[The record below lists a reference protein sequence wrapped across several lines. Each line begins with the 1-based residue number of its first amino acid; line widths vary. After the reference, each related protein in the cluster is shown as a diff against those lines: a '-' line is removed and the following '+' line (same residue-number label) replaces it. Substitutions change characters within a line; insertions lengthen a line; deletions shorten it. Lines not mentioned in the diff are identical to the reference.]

1 MLPELAVRAVQVT
14 SRFPGVH
21 GAPLHIGDPA
31 VIGIRDV
38 SKPDFGDAVTIKPG
52 EVPVFWACGVTPQA
66 VAMAVK
72 PELMI
77 THSPG
82 YMFIGD
88 LRDEELAVL

>member
-1 MLPELAVRAVQVT
+1 MNASSIEGSGFR
-14 SRFPGVH
+14 GVATCSLSWS
-21 GAPLHIGDPA
+21 GEPA
-31 VIGIRDV
+31 AIGIRDV
-38 SKPDFGDAVTIKPG
+38 NKPDFGDAVTIKPG